1 MPEGMTVVAALQPQD
16 IQLIHSQ
23 PEPDKTENQKD
34 QPTPVALIKT
44 EINKDQDDQTG
55 SISIP
60 THYLPT
66 SNIQEYI
73 QKMQSTAVPLS
84 LQQFLKF
91 NTAEIKRE
99 TITEEGVIESVSF
112 NVPDGQ
118 LLVQDVGEI
127 ENEECIDDP
136 NDPKKKKKKYKKK
149 PPKPKKPKPGN
160 CQFLYSLLHFY

>member
-16 IQLIHSQ
+16 IQLIQPQ
-23 PEPDKTENQKD
+23 PEPEKPEKD
-34 QPTPVALIKT
+34 QQSPVALIKS
-44 EINKDQDDQTG
+44 ELSKDQEEQAA

-60 THYLPT
+60 THYLQT
-66 SNIQEYI
+66 ANFQEYI
-73 QKMQSTAVPLS
+73 QKMQSTTVPLS

-118 LLVQDVGEI
+118 LLVQDVGDV
-127 ENEECIDDP
+127 ENEESIDDP
-136 NDPKKKKKKYKKK
+136 SDPKKKKKKYKKK
-149 PPKPKKPKPGN
+149 PPKPKKPKPGKYVHN
-160 CQFLYSLLHFY
+160 INPIFIV

>member
-16 IQLIHSQ
+16 IQLIQPQ
-23 PEPDKTENQKD
+23 PEPEKSDNQKD
-34 QPTPVALIKT
+34 QLSPVALIKT
-44 EINKDQDDQTG
+44 EMNKEPEEQAA

-60 THYLPT
+60 THYLQT
-66 SNIQEYI
+66 ANLQDYLQKIQN
-73 QKMQSTAVPLS
+73 TTVPLS

-99 TITEEGVIESVSF
+99 TITEEGIIESVSF

-118 LLVQDVGEI
+118 LLVQDVGDV
-127 ENEECIDDP
+127 ENEESIDDP
-136 NDPKKKKKKYKKK
+136 NDLKKKKKKYKKK

-160 CQFLYSLLHFY
+160 ASLIS

>member
-16 IQLIHSQ
+16 IQLIQPQ
-23 PEPDKTENQKD
+23 PEPDKPDNQKD
-34 QPTPVALIKT
+34 LPTPVALIKS
-44 EINKDQDDQTG
+44 EINKDQDDQTA

-60 THYLPT
+60 AHYLPT
-66 SNIQEYI
+66 ANIQEYI

-118 LLVQDVGEI
+118 LLVQDVGDV

-160 CQFLYSLLHFY
+160 N